1 MVRENPDPDIT
12 GKGKIRVQKL
22 HNSIYSLNFTF
33 LIHLGGVIL
42 ILLVFSLFFYFGC
55 ELTSSLTSLQL
66 QMLSLILVC
75 FVIITSFILLNLR
88 NKKFRKEINEMN
100 KTIEFFEERLNE
112 EDALRISEEKFRTL
126 NQMISEMIL
135 LRDTDSIFKFITDS
149 LHRRYPDCIIL
160 YNSIDEENGIARFES
175 ASGLNNN
182 ILKEIISLTG
192 FNPLGRD
199 YRLTALHEK
208 YLRQGKLL
216 KFSGTLEEFS
226 RNEFPGSAAQEIDNM
241 VDLSNIYT
249 IGINKGEKI
258 FASLLFFALKN
269 SSITDNE
276 FVEAFVRHAAIII
289 QKRLAEIALKESEE
303 RLLTIV
309 EGSLDAIIA
318 IDVNGNIA
326 VFNGQ
331 ARALFQYTEEEA
343 LQKPASL
350 IMRDEIREI
359 HQVWLDRY
367 LKKGSGNCQHFGKR
381 IEKVFRKKDGS
392 IFTAEISMSESRND
406 DLSLIVFSIHDIT
419 ERKNA
424 ENALK
429 DSEQRFSLFM
439 NHLPAIA
446 FITDNTGNLIYAN
459 KAMNESVGAYE
470 NNSDVFKKTS
480 LIRGIDKALMTT
492 GYIITEDS
500 VMNLDGNVHDYEIY
514 RFIIKRDGR
523 SDLVG
528 AIALDITQRKIV
540 ENKLKE
546 SENTART
553 MVDSS
558 ERLSILIDVADSS
571 IIDLNEFS
579 ALALGKSMDELIGK
593 DAFSYMPDDSS
604 GTRLKKI
611 RDVIITRK
619 PSSFQD
625 ERGGKYFQNNVYPIS
640 DSKGEI
646 RRLAVFAQE
655 ITEIKIVEEQLKQLN
670 MELLESNATKDKLIS
685 IIAHDLRSPFSSILG
700 FSELLGENFR
710 YYDIKKTEK
719 IIEII
724 NSSAKHTLSLL
735 DNLLTWAR
743 MQQGQ
748 FDFKPEAVE
757 MGPLV
762 KEVTDMLNSSARFK
776 SIRIRYISDYST
788 SVYAD
793 VNMLKTILRNLVQNS
808 IKFSKPGGHIEVS
821 SEVKGGQVV
830 IAVSDEGIG
839 MEKETI
845 NNLFRIGSSTPTKGT
860 ANETGSGWGLIICK
874 EFIEMHKGKMEIEST
889 PGHGTTFRFNLP
901 FYSKD

>member
-22 HNSIYSLNFTF
+22 HNGIYSLNFA
-33 LIHLGGVIL
+33 LLVHLGGVIL
-42 ILLVFSLFFYFGC
+42 ILLIFSLFFYFGNK
-55 ELTSSLTSLQL
+55 LTSSLTTLQL
-66 QMLSLILVC
+66 QILSLILVC
-75 FVIITSFILLNLR
+75 FVIFTAFVLLKLR
-88 NKKFRKEINEMN
+88 NKKFRKALGEMN
-100 KTIEFFEERLNE
+100 KTIEFLEERLNE
-112 EDALRISEEKFRTL
+112 ENALRISEEKFRTL

-160 YNSIDEENGIARFES
+160 YNSIDEENSVARFES

-182 ILKEIISLTG
+182 ILKRIIIQTG
-192 FNPLGRD
+192 FNPLGRT
-199 YRLTALHEK
+199 YRLTAIHKE

-216 KFSGTLEEFS
+216 KFNGTLEEFS
-226 RNEFPGSAAQEIDNM
+226 RMGIPESAAKEIEKM
-241 VDLSNIYT
+241 VDLNNIYT
-249 IGINKGEKI
+249 IGINKENKI
-258 FASLLFFALKN
+258 FASLNFFVLN
-269 SSITDNE
+269 SGLISDNE

-289 QKRLAEIALKESEE
+289 QKRLAESALKESED

-331 ARALFQYTEEEA
+331 AQTLFQYTEEEA
-343 LQKPASL
+343 LHKPASL
-350 IMRDEIREI
+350 IMREEIREI
-359 HQVWLDRY
+359 HKVWFNRY
-367 LKKGSGNCQHFGKR
+367 LKKGAGYCEHFGKR
-381 IEKVFRKKDGS
+381 KEKIFRKKDGS
-392 IFTAEISMSESRND
+392 LFTAEISMSERRND
-406 DLSLIVFSIHDIT
+406 DLSLIVLSIHDIT

-446 FITDNTGNLIYAN
+446 FITDITGNLIYAN

-470 NNSDVFKKTS
+470 YNSDFKKTP
-480 LIRGIDKALMTT
+480 LIRGIDNALMTK
-492 GYIITEDS
+492 GYIISEDS
-500 VMNLDGNVHDYEIY
+500 VMNLDGKFHDYETH
-514 RFIIKRDGR
+514 RFVIKRHGR
-523 SDLVG
+523 TDLVG
-528 AIALDITQRKIV
+528 AIAIDITHRKIV

-553 MVDSS
+553 MIDSS

-579 ALALGKSMDELIGK
+579 ALALGKSKDELVGK

-619 PSSFQD
+619 PASFQD
-625 ERGGKYFQNNVYPIS
+625 ERGGKYFQNYVYPVF

-646 RRLAVFAQE
+646 RRLVVFAQE

-748 FDFKPEAVE
+748 FDFKPEPVV
-757 MGPLV
+757 MSPLV
-762 KEVTDMLNSSARFK
+762 KEVADMLNSSARFK
-776 SIRIRYISDYST
+776 SIRIKYISDSSI

-793 VNMLKTILRNLVQNS
+793 VNMLKTILRNLIQNS
-808 IKFSKPGGHIEVS
+808 IKFSKPGGKIEVS
-821 SEVKGGQVV
+821 SEVRSDQVI
-830 IAVSDEGIG
+830 IAVSDEGVG

-845 NNLFRIGSSTPTKGT
+845 HNLFRIGSSAPSKGT

-874 EFIEMHKGKMEIEST
+874 EFVEKHGGKMEIEST
-889 PGHGTTFRFNLP
+889 PGQGTTFSFNLP
-901 FYSKD
+901 FHNKN